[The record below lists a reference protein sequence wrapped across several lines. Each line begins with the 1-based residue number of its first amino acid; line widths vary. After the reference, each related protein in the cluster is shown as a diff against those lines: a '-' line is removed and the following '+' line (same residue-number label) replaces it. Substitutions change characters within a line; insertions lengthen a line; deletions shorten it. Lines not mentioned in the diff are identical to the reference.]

1 MRVHGPIVRAKTMYH
16 HGMMSTKK
24 KRKPEATSGRS
35 GEKVI
40 MVNRKAFHDFH
51 IEEQIEAGIQLSGT
65 EIKSIREGKVNIRE
79 SYARI
84 DNGEVW
90 LIGMHISPY
99 GQASEYFNHDPVRP
113 RKLLLHK
120 QQIAHLSRQ
129 IDTRGMTLVP
139 VRMLLK
145 NGRAKIDIGLARGK
159 QLYDK
164 RQDLAAKEANR
175 DIERALRRRD

>member
-1 MRVHGPIVRAKTMYH
+1 
-16 HGMMSTKK
+16 MMSTKNRTPTENPGK
-24 KRKPEATSGRS
+24 RS
-35 GEKVI
+35 GHKVI

-51 IEEQIEAGIQLSGT
+51 IEEQLEAGIQLSGT
-65 EIKSIREGKVNIRE
+65 EIKSIREGKVNIRDA
-79 SYARI
+79 YARI

-90 LIGMHISPY
+90 LVGMHISPY
-99 GQASEYFNHDPVRP
+99 GQASEYFNHDPLRV
-113 RKLLLHK
+113 RKLLLK
-120 QQIAHLSRQ
+120 RDEINHLSRQ
-129 IDTRGMTLVP
+129 IDTRGYTLVP
-139 VRMLLK
+139 VRMSLK

>member
-1 MRVHGPIVRAKTMYH
+1 MYH
-16 HGMMSTKK
+16 HVMMSTKK
-24 KRKPEATSGRS
+24 KPRTEYAGGRK

-40 MVNRKAFHDFH
+40 LVNRKAFHDFH

-65 EIKSIREGKVNIRE
+65 EIKSIREGKANIRDA
-79 SYARI
+79 YARI

-90 LIGMHISPY
+90 LVGMHISPY
-99 GQASEYFNHDPVRP
+99 GQASEYYNHDPLRP

-129 IDTRGMTLVP
+129 IDTRGYTLVP
-139 VRMLLK
+139 VRMLLR

-164 RQDLAAKEANR
+164 RQDLAAREANR